1 MFCLDE
7 FSFVL
12 FKNALENMLID
23 DHMTLC
29 VVPLRNSYSTS

>member
-7 FSFVL
+7 FSLIL
-12 FKNALENMLID
+12 FKNALEKILVD
-23 DHMTLC
+23 DHMTPC